1 LKVCLHNE
9 AEWLHCLA
17 HIFHGEAKHWLV
29 VVSHKAVTAVGIA
42 YGAIYLMAEL
52 CLECALNHLFHELIG
67 NESEGLFGVN
77 KTGKLLN

>member
-1 LKVCLHNE
+1 
-9 AEWLHCLA
+9 
-17 HIFHGEAKHWLV
+17 V

-77 KTGKLLN
+77 KTGELLN